1 MGPPASRRIPRVL
14 RYSGA
19 SWLSSGFVYGSL
31 TLFGG
36 AFQRASTT
44 VPQCLMLVLNPRK
57 HALWFGL
64 FPFRSPLLRKSM
76 FLSSPP
82 GTEMFQFPGCPS
94 LGLCIHPTM
103 AGHYSGRVSP
113 FGHLR
118 INACLRLPVAF
129 RSLPRPSSAYGALAS
144 ALCSS
149 SLDFSSISPKTNLIS
164 SSESLHRT
172 EQSLIFDYR
181 FPGNRLSR
189 PYCAVVKV
197 RPGSYR
203 TLTGIRPFA
212 P

>member
-1 MGPPASRRIPRVL
+1 
-14 RYSGA
+14 
-19 SWLSSGFVYGSL
+19 
-31 TLFGG
+31 
-36 AFQRASTT
+36 
-44 VPQCLMLVLNPRK
+44 
-57 HALWFGL
+57 
-64 FPFRSPLLRKSM
+64 M
-76 FLSSPP
+76 FLSFPP

-181 FPGNRLSR
+181 SPGNRLSR

-197 RPGSYR
+197 RRALRQRALKTIQSELKRIRNSLLNPAGSVDQQHCCRRYRPGIS
-203 TLTGIRPFA
+203 RPISLPA
-212 P
+212 CSLERR